1 MRILIFVVYYLPSPI
16 ASAKLIHDLG
26 IEFDRMGHEVVIAA
40 PDENILSDKQ
50 ITSEEGITVFRIRTG
65 KIKTASRLVR
75 AFNEVRLSQTMWK
88 KGSQFFKENPFDLI
102 VYYSPTIF
110 FGSLVNRLKTLFYCP
125 SYLILRDIFPQWA
138 VDAGI
143 IRRGSFIHRF
153 FRWKEQQNY
162 EAANVIGVQSPANLH
177 YFSDIGLD
185 KKYNLEV
192 LYNWTAL
199 TEYNTP
205 NGKYRDRLGLKNKV
219 VFFYGGNIGLAQDMD
234 NVVRLAEAL
243 RNEPTAYF
251 LLVGDGSEVPRLKKK
266 IDAKNLTNIYIH
278 PSVDQEE
285 YLAMLSEFDVGLISL
300 DRGLKTQN
308 FPGKMLSYMYLAK
321 PILACINPGNDLKD
335 ILEEQHAGIVCIN
348 GEDDLLAD
356 CARRLMKNE
365 DLRCQ
370 LGCNGRVLLEN
381 VFSVS
386 KAARQILSHF
396 TN

>member
-50 ITSEEGITVFRIRTG
+50 ITSEDGITVFRIRTG
-65 KIKTASRLVR
+65 KIKTAPRLVR

-88 KGSQFFKENPFDLI
+88 KGSQFFKENTFDLI

-110 FGSLVNRLKTLFYCP
+110 FGSLVNRLKTLFGCP

-143 IRRGSFIHRF
+143 LRSGGIVHTF
-153 FRWKEQQNY
+153 FKWKERQNY
-162 EAANVIGVQSPANLH
+162 DAANVIGVQSPANLQ
-177 YFSDIGLD
+177 YFSELGLD

-234 NVVRLAEAL
+234 NIVRLAKAL

-308 FPGKMLSYMYLAK
+308 FPGKMLSYMHESK
-321 PILACINPGNDLKD
+321 PILASINPGNDLKE
-335 ILEEQHAGIVCIN
+335 ILKEHHAGMVCFN
-348 GEDDLLAD
+348 GDHAVFAD
-356 CARRLMKNE
+356 YARQLVESAELRKRL
-365 DLRCQ
+365 
-370 LGCNGRVLLEN
+370 GSNGRAQLEN
-381 VFSVS
+381 MFSVS

-396 TN
+396 AN